1 MVGPAWHLRPR
12 LMGVGPSRIPALTL
26 VLLWLRVG
34 RVRHLHHPPYRSR
47 SVGWWPVPPGRRPP
61 HSGRPASVWCG
72 GRIPRTPSYEDG
84 GRGTT
89 LKGSPR
95 ELPARLRAGSP
106 GERLTRWAG
115 KGAER
120 PADQGSQVF
129 AGPLADLGTDQPARP
144 TRSAKDRPAG
154 IAPAAISAGARAG
167 PHKPIGLWTMGDPP

>member
-1 MVGPAWHLRPR
+1 MGPAWYLQPR
-12 LMGVGPSRIPALTL
+12 LMGVGPSRIPALTS

-72 GRIPRTPSYEDG
+72 GRIPRTPSCEDR

-120 PADQGSQVF
+120 PTDRGSQVF

-144 TRSAKDRPAG
+144 IRSAKDRPAG
-154 IAPAAISAGARAG
+154 SGSFRVYRILLGMRCKVTGAP
-167 PHKPIGLWTMGDPP
+167 